1 MSLRVLFCT
10 SCCCL
15 CCAVLLLLL
24 GSTLHCACLAHLPL
38 PLLLH
43 SKAAHASNMVAP
55 PNPSL
60 DTQTSSYPSRPRY
73 KAEVLPTLENRKVE
87 VMWGDERIATLW
99 AGSEAAR
106 EELPDHTFL
115 VRGM

>member
-1 MSLRVLFCT
+1 VSLRVLFCT
-10 SCCCL
+10 SCCSL
-15 CCAVLLLLL
+15 CCAVLLLL
-24 GSTLHCACLAHLPL
+24 GSTLHCACLARLPQ

-43 SKAAHASNMVAP
+43 SKAAHDNMVAP
-55 PNPSL
+55 PTPSL
-60 DTQTSSYPSRPRY
+60 DTQTFSYPSRPRY